1 MPEALTH
8 AVMPWAMAEGRMR
21 QMLLFRFEPQH
32 TGTLPP
38 ELPPEVLA
46 RLSDQTKELMAF
58 AHISHTKEVAAV
70 SRHDIAAIWV
80 ALFSQDVSEIVV
92 DRGGETLSSHAMSRR
107 HRARPRT

>member
-1 MPEALTH
+1 MQIMPEALTH
-8 AVMPWAMAEGRMR
+8 AVMPWAMVEGRMR

-58 AHISHTKEVAAV
+58 AHISHTKEVAAGWRDSFL
-70 SRHDIAAIWV
+70 SRDQPAS
-80 ALFSQDVSEIVV
+80 SQAKNLIDYQQ
-92 DRGGETLSSHAMSRR
+92 
-107 HRARPRT
+107 PRL